1 MKIVNRN
8 IDSFVKKP
16 SSGAMIVLV
25 YGPDEGLVRERL
37 NILTGSVVAD
47 IHDPFG
53 VVTFSGNDLSENPSL
68 LMDEALSIS
77 MMGGRRVVRVRD
89 ASDKITPVVKD
100 VLSTLKKGDN
110 LILLEAKELP
120 PRSTLRAL
128 IEKVKNGAAVPC
140 YVEDERNIGRIIGTS
155 LRDVGYTISSEALVY
170 MAGNVIGDRAVV
182 RSEVEKLII
191 YTGSDKKTISLDDV
205 IACIGDSADLSLDD
219 LSKNVALGLFAEAER
234 ILGKVLSS
242 GIPAVTVLR
251 NLQNYFLRLHITK
264 SRIQN
269 GEGME
274 SAMKKLRPQVFF
286 KIKSVFESQLISW
299 SLPRIEQAL
308 TLIVDTE
315 IKCKQTA
322 SMPETLCSRTILSLS
337 YIGKSVSGRQQRA

>member
-1 MKIVNRN
+1 VKIVNRN

-37 NILTGSVVAD
+37 DILTGSIVAD

-53 VVTFSGNDLSENPSL
+53 VVTFSGNGLSENPSK
-68 LMDEALSIS
+68 LMDEAISIS

-89 ASDKITPVVKD
+89 ASDKITPIVKN
-100 VLSTLKKGDN
+100 VLSALKKGDN

-128 IEKVKNGAAVPC
+128 IERVKNGAAVPC
-140 YVEDERNIGRIIGTS
+140 YVEDEQDISRVIRDS
-155 LRDVGYTISSEALVY
+155 LRVAGYTISSEALMY

-182 RSEVEKLII
+182 RSEVEKLIT
-191 YTGSDKKTISLDDV
+191 YTGSIKKTISLDDV
-205 IACIGDSADLSLDD
+205 TACIGDSADLSLND
-219 LSKNVALGLFAEAER
+219 LSKNVALGKFAEAER
-234 ILGKVLSS
+234 ILSKVLSS

-264 SRIQN
+264 SRMQK

-286 KIKSVFESQLISW
+286 KVKSVFESQLINW

-315 IKCKQTA
+315 AKCKQTA
-322 SMPETLCSRTILSLS
+322 SMPDTLCSRTVLSLS
-337 YIGKSVSGRQQRA
+337 HIGLRVSGTRRRA